1 MAINHVKSWGYQLQ
15 EIKPAAIAR
24 TPYDLVVI
32 DYASDD
38 GAFSPAQVEEMKH
51 KPDGSRRLVISYM
64 SIGEAETYRPYWNK
78 EWKKQPTG
86 RMANHHLRLCR

>member
-1 MAINHVKSWGYQLQ
+1 MAINQVKSWGYQLQ

-38 GAFSPAQVEEMKH
+38 GPFSKAP
-51 KPDGSRRLVISYM
+51 RRTAS
-64 SIGEAETYRPYWNK
+64 
-78 EWKKQPTG
+78 
-86 RMANHHLRLCR
+86 